1 MNRVNMEERQ
11 MMRRVRK
18 GAAAFLLAGIMV
30 LVTAAGVYAATEPI
44 KSVSIRVSAKLEA
57 GSSLPEIEIGSG
69 SPDDGGVRVSGDN
82 SRYNVSAAEWL
93 DKGKKELKAADEP
106 QMKVTLEPV
115 DVGDYYFLASYRSSN
130 VKVSGGKF
138 VSARRDGD
146 RLVVTLRL
154 NGVKG
159 EYDPPLDAFWNENN
173 LGEARWEK
181 PANTSGYYE
190 VQLFRNNKSVYRVP
204 KTTAVKYNFYPYMT
218 EKGDYIFKVRTV
230 PETEL
235 QVKYGKKSSW
245 IESGE
250 LEITDRYVSDGKGQ
264 QKKDSTAVRGSTEAV
279 GWIKEDGGWRY
290 RYPDGSLCRGRW
302 EYIEGQWYYFN
313 VDGLMLTGWQNLAGQ
328 YYYLHPNGQMAVG
341 WGKIDGEWYYFRP
354 EAEEGNPEG
363 TMVSGGFKVIGPYY
377 YYFNADGSMY
387 TGWLSLN
394 NKWYY
399 LNPLDNSM
407 QGVMF
412 TGWIKS
418 GSNTYFTDSNGELVT
433 GWWEIDGNWYYFY
446 PDTGEMARS
455 TEVNG
460 FYVNED
466 GIWIP

>member
-1 MNRVNMEERQ
+1 MEERQ

-82 SRYNVSAAEWL
+82 SRYSVSAAEWL

-190 VQLFRNNKSVYRVP
+190 VQLFRNNKSIYRVP

-235 QVKYGKKSSW
+235 QVKYGKKAVGLNRENWRSQTGTYPMEKDSKKRQHGGTGIDRSRGMGKRGW
-245 IESGE
+245 RLALPVSGWQLMPRTVGIYRRPVVLFQCGRPDADRLAESGRPV
-250 LEITDRYVSDGKGQ
+250 LLSSSKRP
-264 QKKDSTAVRGSTEAV
+264 
-279 GWIKEDGGWRY
+279 DGGWM
-290 RYPDGSLCRGRW
+290 
-302 EYIEGQWYYFN
+302 GQDRRRVVLF
-313 VDGLMLTGWQNLAGQ
+313 
-328 YYYLHPNGQMAVG
+328 P
-341 WGKIDGEWYYFRP
+341 
-354 EAEEGNPEG
+354 
-363 TMVSGGFKVIGPYY
+363 SGGG
-377 YYFNADGSMY
+377 G
-387 TGWLSLN
+387 G
-394 NKWYY
+394 
-399 LNPLDNSM
+399 
-407 QGVMF
+407 
-412 TGWIKS
+412 KS
-418 GSNTYFTDSNGELVT
+418 RRNH
-433 GWWEIDGNWYYFY
+433 
-446 PDTGEMARS
+446 
-455 TEVNG
+455 G
-460 FYVNED
+460 F
-466 GIWIP
+466 GRI